1 VKEKKLKWIK
11 ESELSKYNDLEK
23 LSLFNIRKLKKDIEN
38 LENENEELLKKI
50 KSNKEIIR
58 KYDKGVKDKEKL
70 ITSILI
76 DNKLVEVNFIKYC
89 KERLGKLGKSKNYY
103 WNIRLIINGK
113 VIKDKSLFSDKKLN
127 SLLDEFSTNNLNTNK
142 KIELLN
148 NELGEEIKN
157 GYELKREKYFSYE
170 MNGWSNF
177 GDRMW
182 LILKEKLKSK

>member
-1 VKEKKLKWIK
+1 MKEKNLKWVKE
-11 ESELSKYNDLEK
+11 SDLSKYNDLEK
-23 LSLFNIRKLKKDIEN
+23 LSLFKIRRIKKDIEN
-38 LENENEELLKKI
+38 LEKENKEFLEKI

-58 KYDKGVKDKEKL
+58 KYNKGVKDKEKQ

-76 DNKLVEVNFIKYC
+76 DNKLVEVNFIRYS
-89 KERLGKLGKSKNYY
+89 KERIGRLGKNKNYY

-127 SLLDEFSTNNLNTNK
+127 SLLDEFSKNNLNTIK

-157 GYELKREKYFSYE
+157 GYELEREKYFSYE

>member
-1 VKEKKLKWIK
+1 MKEKNLKWIK
-11 ESELSKYNDLEK
+11 ESDLSKYNDLEK
-23 LSLFNIRKLKKDIEN
+23 LSLFKIRRIKKDIEN
-38 LENENEELLKKI
+38 LEKENKELLDKI

-58 KYDKGVKDKEKL
+58 KYNKGVKDKEKQ

-76 DNKLVEVNFIKYC
+76 DNKLVEVNFIRYS
-89 KERLGKLGKSKNYY
+89 KERIGRLGKSKNYY

-127 SLLDEFSTNNLNTNK
+127 SLLGEFSKNNLNTIK

-157 GYELKREKYFSYE
+157 GYELEREKYFSYE
-170 MNGWSNF
+170 MNSWSNF

-182 LILKEKLKSK
+182 LMLMEKLKSK

>member
-1 VKEKKLKWIK
+1 MKEKKLKWIK
-11 ESELSKYNDLEK
+11 ESDLSKYNDLEK

-38 LENENEELLKKI
+38 LENENEVLLIKI

-58 KYDKGVKDKEKL
+58 KYNKGVKDKEKL

-76 DNKLVEVNFIKYC
+76 DNKLVEVNFISYC
-89 KERLGKLGKSKNYY
+89 KVRIGKLGKSKNYY

-127 SLLDEFSTNNLNTNK
+127 SLLDEFSINNLNTNK

-148 NELGEEIKN
+148 NELGGEIKK
-157 GYELKREKYFSYE
+157 GYELEREKYFSYE

>member
-1 VKEKKLKWIK
+1 MSKKKIEWLDDDK
-11 ESELSKYNDLEK
+11 LSKLSNIQK
-23 LSLFNIRKLKKDIEN
+23 LSLFKIRRLKRDIEN
-38 LENENEELLKKI
+38 LEKENEELSKKI

-58 KYDKGVKDKEKL
+58 KYNKGVKDKEKL

-76 DNKLVEVNFIKYC
+76 DNKLVEVNFIRYC
-89 KERLGKLGKSKNYY
+89 KVRIGRLGKSKNYY

-127 SLLDEFSTNNLNTNK
+127 SLLDEFSINNLNTNK

-170 MNGWSNF
+170 MNSWSNF
-177 GDRMW
+177 GDRMR
-182 LILKEKLKSK
+182 LMLMKKLKSK

>member
-1 VKEKKLKWIK
+1 VKEKNLKWIK
-11 ESELSKYNDLEK
+11 ESDLSKYNDLEK
-23 LSLFNIRKLKKDIEN
+23 LSLFKIRRIKKDIEN
-38 LENENEELLKKI
+38 LEKENKELLDKI

-58 KYDKGVKDKEKL
+58 KYNKGVKDKEKQ

-76 DNKLVEVNFIKYC
+76 DNKLVEVNFIRYS
-89 KERLGKLGKSKNYY
+89 KERIGRLGKSKNYY

-127 SLLDEFSTNNLNTNK
+127 SLLGEFSKNNLNTIK

-157 GYELKREKYFSYE
+157 GYELEREKYFSYE
-170 MNGWSNF
+170 MNSWSNF

-182 LILKEKLKSK
+182 LMLMEKLKSK

>member
-1 VKEKKLKWIK
+1 MKEKKLKWIK
-11 ESELSKYNDLEK
+11 ESDLSKYNDLEK
-23 LSLFNIRKLKKDIEN
+23 LSLFSIRKLKKNIEDIEK
-38 LENENEELLKKI
+38 ENEELLKKI

-58 KYDKGVKDKEKL
+58 KYNKGVKDKEKL

-76 DNKLVEVNFIKYC
+76 DNKLVEVNFISYC
-89 KERLGKLGKSKNYY
+89 KVRIGKLGKIKNYY

-127 SLLDEFSTNNLNTNK
+127 SLLDEFSINNLNTIK

-157 GYELKREKYFSYE
+157 GYELERDKYFSYE
-170 MNGWSNF
+170 INGWSNF

>member
-1 VKEKKLKWIK
+1 MKEKKLKWIK

-23 LSLFNIRKLKKDIEN
+23 LSLFNIRKLKRDIEN
-38 LENENEELLKKI
+38 LENENEELLIKI

-58 KYDKGVKDKEKL
+58 KYNKGVKDKEKL

-76 DNKLVEVNFIKYC
+76 DNKLVEVNFIRYC
-89 KERLGKLGKSKNYY
+89 KVRIGKLGKSKNYY

-127 SLLDEFSTNNLNTNK
+127 SLLDEFSINNLNTNK

-157 GYELKREKYFSYE
+157 GYELEREKYFSYE
-170 MNGWSNF
+170 MNSWSSF

-182 LILKEKLKSK
+182 LMLMEKLKSK

>member
-23 LSLFNIRKLKKDIEN
+23 LSLFNIRKLKRDIEN
-38 LENENEELLKKI
+38 LENENEELLIKI

-58 KYDKGVKDKEKL
+58 KYNKGVKDKEKL

-76 DNKLVEVNFIKYC
+76 DNKLVEVNFIRYC
-89 KERLGKLGKSKNYY
+89 KVRIGKLGKSKNYY

-127 SLLDEFSTNNLNTNK
+127 SLLDEFSINNLNTNK

-157 GYELKREKYFSYE
+157 GYELEREKYFSYE
-170 MNGWSNF
+170 MNSWSSF

-182 LILKEKLKSK
+182 LMLMEKLKSK

>member
-11 ESELSKYNDLEK
+11 ESDLSKYNDLEK

-58 KYDKGVKDKEKL
+58 KYNKGVKDKEKL

-76 DNKLVEVNFIKYC
+76 DNKLVEVNFIRYC
-89 KERLGKLGKSKNYY
+89 KVRIGKLGKSKNYY

-127 SLLDEFSTNNLNTNK
+127 SLLDGFSINNLNTNK

-148 NELGEEIKN
+148 NGLGEEIKN

-170 MNGWSNF
+170 MNSWSNF

>member
-58 KYDKGVKDKEKL
+58 KYNKGVKDKEKL

-89 KERLGKLGKSKNYY
+89 KVRIGKLGKSKNYY

-127 SLLDEFSTNNLNTNK
+127 SLLDEFSINNLNTNK

-148 NELGEEIKN
+148 NELGEEIKK
-157 GYELKREKYFSYE
+157 GYELEREKYFSYE

>member
-38 LENENEELLKKI
+38 LEKENEELLKKI

-58 KYDKGVKDKEKL
+58 KYNKGVKDKEKL

-89 KERLGKLGKSKNYY
+89 KERLGTLGKSKNYY
-103 WNIRLIINGK
+103 WNLRLIINGK

-127 SLLDEFSTNNLNTNK
+127 SLLDEFSINNLNTIK
-142 KIELLN
+142 KIKLLN
-148 NELGEEIKN
+148 DELGEEIKN
-157 GYELKREKYFSYE
+157 GYELERDKYF
-170 MNGWSNF
+170 GWGIGF
-177 GDRMW
+177 GDMM
-182 LILKEKLKSK
+182 LFELKKNLKSK

>member
-1 VKEKKLKWIK
+1 MKEKKLKWIK
-11 ESELSKYNDLEK
+11 ESDLSKYNDLEK
-23 LSLFNIRKLKKDIEN
+23 LSLFSIRKLKKNIEDIEK
-38 LENENEELLKKI
+38 ENKELLNKI

-58 KYDKGVKDKEKL
+58 KYNKGVKDKEKL

-76 DNKLVEVNFIKYC
+76 DNKLVEVNFLRYC
-89 KERLGKLGKSKNYY
+89 KERIGRLGKSKNYY
-103 WNIRLIINGK
+103 WNLRLIINGK

-127 SLLDEFSTNNLNTNK
+127 SLLDEFSINNLNINK

-157 GYELKREKYFSYE
+157 GYELEREKYFSYE
-170 MNGWSNF
+170 MNYWSSF

>member
-1 VKEKKLKWIK
+1 MKEKKLKWIK

-58 KYDKGVKDKEKL
+58 KYNKGVKDKEKL

-89 KERLGKLGKSKNYY
+89 KVRIGKLGKSKNYY

-127 SLLDEFSTNNLNTNK
+127 SLLDEFSINNLNTNK

-148 NELGEEIKN
+148 NELGEEIKK
-157 GYELKREKYFSYE
+157 GYELEREKYFSYE

>member
-1 VKEKKLKWIK
+1 MKEKNLKWIK
-11 ESELSKYNDLEK
+11 ESDLSKYNDLEK
-23 LSLFNIRKLKKDIEN
+23 LSLFKIRRIKKDIEN
-38 LENENEELLKKI
+38 LEKENKELLDKI

-58 KYDKGVKDKEKL
+58 KYNKGVKDKEKQ

-76 DNKLVEVNFIKYC
+76 DNKLVEVNFIRYS
-89 KERLGKLGKSKNYY
+89 KERIGRLGKNKNYY

-127 SLLDEFSTNNLNTNK
+127 SLLDEFSKNNLNTIK

-157 GYELKREKYFSYE
+157 GYELEREKYFGWGSEFGE
-170 MNGWSNF
+170 MMLF
-177 GDRMW
+177 K
-182 LILKEKLKSK
+182 LKEKLKSK

>member
-1 VKEKKLKWIK
+1 MKKKKLKWIK

-38 LENENEELLKKI
+38 LENENEDLLKKI

-58 KYDKGVKDKEKL
+58 KYNKGVKDKEKL

-76 DNKLVEVNFIKYC
+76 DNKLVEVNFIRYC
-89 KERLGKLGKSKNYY
+89 KERIGRLGKSKNYY

-157 GYELKREKYFSYE
+157 GYELERDKYF
-170 MNGWSNF
+170 GWGIGF
-177 GDRMW
+177 GDMM
-182 LILKEKLKSK
+182 LFKLKEKLKSK

>member
-1 VKEKKLKWIK
+1 MKEKKLKWIK

-38 LENENEELLKKI
+38 LENENEELLIKI

-58 KYDKGVKDKEKL
+58 KYNKGVKDKEKL

>member
-1 VKEKKLKWIK
+1 MKEKKLKWIK
-11 ESELSKYNDLEK
+11 ESDLSKYNDLEK

-58 KYDKGVKDKEKL
+58 KYNKGVKDKEKL

-76 DNKLVEVNFIKYC
+76 DNKLVEVNFIRYC
-89 KERLGKLGKSKNYY
+89 KVRIGKLGKSKNYY

-127 SLLDEFSTNNLNTNK
+127 SLLDGFSINNLNTNK

-148 NELGEEIKN
+148 NGLGEEIKN

-170 MNGWSNF
+170 MNSWSNF